1 MKEKNI
7 QGPPALPSV
16 EETKLGNILDDLT
29 DEVQE
34 VKNSIKSISQR
45 YRTDLTSQLEHSYKF
60 ETNLHKNFKKINKK
74 SRKLYHNSEA
84 LNNSLNKKLDQLK
97 NYNELEELSLNI
109 SDSIFGIAETISKI
123 ELILPY
129 NERLGVKDS
138 PHRAHYPHL
147 YKLLNPNHDDNAT
160 IREQDADAELSSFEQ
175 LDVQGSTEESVDVD
189 EADESSNADDTED
202 VDDEQ
207 EDGQDE
213 QEEPLELRSL
223 EGEDVRSDTV
233 QPVIFEV
240 EEDVKDG
247 ESVDENEE
255 YDGRKSKVREDNNDN
270 EEEQKQ
276 ELRELSP
283 ETKKVSENTEIH
295 NLETKE
301 SNDSD
306 KQQELENVIESYK
319 TTKAIKQTQSLRSLR
334 PMRSSFSIS
343 SPSLSSA
350 GTVSATTTTSG
361 SDDFMNST
369 HAQGTIV
376 GSNGSNVAD
385 NLKKFMR

>member
-1 MKEKNI
+1 MKERNI

-16 EETKLGNILDDLT
+16 EDTKLGNILDDLT

-45 YRTDLTSQLEHSYKF
+45 YRADLTSQLEHSYKF

-74 SRKLYHNSEA
+74 SKKLYHNSET

-97 NYNELEELSLNI
+97 SYNELEELSLNL
-109 SDSIFGIAETISKI
+109 SDSIFGIVETISKI

-138 PHRAHYPHL
+138 PHRAHFPHL

-175 LDVQGSTEESVDVD
+175 LDVQGSTEESVDNGD
-189 EADESSNADDTED
+189 ADESSNGGDED
-202 VDDEQ
+202 GDDER
-207 EDGQDE
+207 DE
-213 QEEPLELRSL
+213 GDEGEEVRSL
-223 EGEDVRSDTV
+223 EDVRSNTI
-233 QPVIFEV
+233 QPVN
-240 EEDVKDG
+240 EEIDDVVNYGVNDEQGSKSKDG
-247 ESVDENEE
+247 DVP
-255 YDGRKSKVREDNNDN
+255 NDN
-270 EEEQKQ
+270 EESIKQ
-276 ELRELSP
+276 DVRELSP
-283 ETKKVSENTEIH
+283 EVKKVSENTETH
-295 NLETKE
+295 NTESQSVE

-306 KQQELENVIESYK
+306 KQKELEDVIDSYK

-334 PMRSSFSIS
+334 PVRSSISIS
-343 SPSLSSA
+343 LPSA
-350 GTVSATTTTSG
+350 GTVSATS
-361 SDDFMNST
+361 SDEFMNDT
-369 HAQGTIV
+369 QARGTIL
-376 GSNGSNVAD
+376 GSQGSNVAD